1 MSEKLLIHDHD
12 PIICKNC
19 HHIYHGKFCSECGQK
34 AETNRFT
41 MRHIVET
48 TSHAFF
54 NVFFFFERGASLTFK
69 ELLISPGKFLRD
81 YLSGKRINHIT
92 PIGYVL
98 LVGTISTLLYTY
110 FGNEILKVMP
120 FGEVL
125 TKNNGGRSIS
135 TNDIVKYVSEHQVL
149 STLITIP
156 LAAII
161 SFKIYKNIGYNYA
174 EHLVINAFLLS
185 QQSMIMSLF
194 IPLLL
199 ITKIKLIGTI
209 MMTVSYAY
217 LTWAYHQLFQVKPL
231 GKSIFK
237 SVTTV
242 ILGYLFLILF
252 AVFVGGI
259 IVGVLEAAGKLKH

>member
-12 PIICKNC
+12 PIVCKNC
-19 HHIYHGKFCSECGQK
+19 HHIYHGKFCPNCGQK
-34 AETNRFT
+34 SETNRFT
-41 MRHIVET
+41 IKHILET
-48 TSHAFF
+48 TSHAFL
-54 NVFFFFERGASLTFK
+54 NVFFFFERGGSLTFK

-110 FGNEILKVMP
+110 FGDEIIKNMP
-120 FGEVL
+120 FSDEL
-125 TKNNGGRSIS
+125 TKDKAKIIS
-135 TNDIVKYVSEHQVL
+135 TKDVVKYVSEHQVL

-156 LAAII
+156 LASII
-161 SFKIYKNIGYNYA
+161 SFKVYKKNSYNYA
-174 EHLVINAFLLS
+174 EHLVMNAFLLS

-199 ITKIKLIGTI
+199 ITKIKLIATI
-209 MMTVSYAY
+209 MMVVSYIY
-217 LTWAYHQLFQVKPL
+217 LAWGYHQFFQVSIIW
-231 GKSIFK
+231 KSILK
-237 SVTTV
+237 SMATV

-252 AVFVGGI
+252 SAFLGGGVVGI
-259 IVGVLEAAGKLKH
+259 LKAAGKLKH